1 MQCLRSDALHVVPAA
16 GSGLEPTSASFRSLL
31 LLPLRGSTVVEGI
44 LVSAFPSADGK
55 LDPFVDHVARTF
67 GTLAALTLERV
78 QAVRS
83 LLEES
88 LRDELTG
95 LGNRR
100 AANRALDRLQPGDAV
115 AIADL
120 DHLKELNDTEGHAA
134 GDELLKA
141 FAAQL
146 ASSLREGDVASR
158 LGGDEFLL
166 VLRGVGENAEAIV
179 ARLAERWRGT
189 SPIASFSAGVTV
201 SPARATARRR
211 WSEPT
216 PPCTRPSEP
225 DATA

>member
-1 MQCLRSDALHVVPAA
+1 
-16 GSGLEPTSASFRSLL
+16 
-31 LLPLRGSTVVEGI
+31 
-44 LVSAFPSADGK
+44 
-55 LDPFVDHVARTF
+55 VDHVARTF

-100 AANRALDRLQPGDAV
+100 AANRALDRLRPGDAV

-134 GDELLKA
+134 GDELLRA
-141 FAAQL
+141 FAEQL

-166 VLRGVGENAEAIV
+166 VLRGVGDNAEAIV
-179 ARLAERWRGT
+179 GRLAERWRST
-189 SPIASFSAGVTV
+189 SPMASFSAGVTV
-201 SPARATARRR
+201 SSGEGDGDAALERADAALYAAKRAGRDRVVSSAEPAEVNAA
-211 WSEPT
+211 P
-216 PPCTRPSEP
+216 
-225 DATA
+225 A